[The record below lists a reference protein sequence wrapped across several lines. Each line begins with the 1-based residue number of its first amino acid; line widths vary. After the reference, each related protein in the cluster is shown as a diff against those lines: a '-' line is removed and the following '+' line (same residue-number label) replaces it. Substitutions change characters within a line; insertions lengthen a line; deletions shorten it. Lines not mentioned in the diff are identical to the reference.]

1 MNLNRTN
8 FSVKKIGVELSQI
21 KFLLNQSNQIEINT
35 KTEIHPFL
43 LMPLRS
49 LFLYFSINL
58 ISFFYKKFISTI

>member
-8 FSVKKIGVELSQI
+8 FSVKKIDVELSQI

-35 KTEIHPFL
+35 KTEIHSFL

-49 LFLYFSINL
+49 LFLYFSTNL
-58 ISFFYKKFISTI
+58 LSFFYKKFISTI